1 MMDFVFTVLS
11 VSYDAEQ
18 NIDGSMEMQGSTN
31 SGSNPVS
38 SSFQSSLGSAKFV
51 GGNGLASAVREI
63 PRGEINDRFR
73 TVIVKSV
80 DFLINVGM
88 YIEYYY
94 FALHDCK
101 VVMKYFVI
109 SYAGFTM
116 RSLSYFGGT
125 FLSGFLHEFVTRHTC
140 LKLKGYGGSDVRK
153 IYCCIAM

>member
-1 MMDFVFTVLS
+1 MNFVFTVLS

-18 NIDGSMEMQGSTN
+18 SIDGSMEMQGSTN
-31 SGSNPVS
+31 SGSNLVS
-38 SSFQSSLGSAKFV
+38 SSFQSSLGSAKFG

-88 YIEYYY
+88 YIEHYY
-94 FALHDCK
+94 FKLFHGK

-109 SYAGFTM
+109 SYAGFTVV
-116 RSLSYFGGT
+116 SQSAPGGE
-125 FLSGFLHEFVTRHTC
+125 LIMDVVLGRE
-140 LKLKGYGGSDVRK
+140 GGS
-153 IYCCIAM
+153 YTG

>member
-1 MMDFVFTVLS
+1 VVTVLS

-18 NIDGSMEMQGSTN
+18 SIDGSLEMQGSTN

-38 SSFQSSLGSAKFV
+38 SSFQSSLGSAKFG

-88 YIEYYY
+88 YIEHYY
-94 FALHDCK
+94 FELLDGK

-109 SYAGFTM
+109 PYSEFTM
-116 RSLSYFGGT
+116 RSLPYLGGGM
-125 FLSGFLHEFVTRHTC
+125 FLSSFLHECDQTHLSEVELLWR
-140 LKLKGYGGSDVRK
+140 
-153 IYCCIAM
+153 